1 MAISFGAF
9 SSLLESSSQA
19 LQQTKQKCTQVHF
32 STDKHS
38 IFPYIFLKKIKSQ
51 TLSFQYSDSK
61 MLQMGS
67 WSPGATSGHRHITRN
82 RGKVLICQYF
92 FSLGISGIH

>member
-38 IFPYIFLKKIKSQ
+38 IFPYIFLKKIK
-51 TLSFQYSDSK
+51 Y
-61 MLQMGS
+61 
-67 WSPGATSGHRHITRN
+67 I
-82 RGKVLICQYF
+82 KVYQYF
-92 FSLGISGIH
+92 SGVETSIKFLGQ